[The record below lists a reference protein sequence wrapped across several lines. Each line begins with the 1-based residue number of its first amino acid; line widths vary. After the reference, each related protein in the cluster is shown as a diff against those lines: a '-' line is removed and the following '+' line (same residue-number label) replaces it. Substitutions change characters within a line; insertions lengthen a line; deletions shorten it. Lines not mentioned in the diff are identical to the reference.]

1 MKKLIGFLLTTGA
14 AVSLSACS
22 WTLPQCNDELN
33 ECGRDSAYT
42 EERTAKAG
50 AKPKPAPIPEPVVI
64 QAAPPPAPVPEPE
77 PEPVAPPPPPPPVV
91 DTQVMQDAEPMIEHI
106 SK

>member
-1 MKKLIGFLLTTGA
+1 MKKLYGLLLATGA

-22 WTLPQCNDELN
+22 WTLPECKDELN

-50 AKPKPAPIPEPVVI
+50 KKPMPAPMPEPVA
-64 QAAPPPAPVPEPE
+64 QPAPPPAPPP
-77 PEPVAPPPPPPPVV
+77 PPPPPPPVV
-91 DTQVMQDAEPMIEHI
+91 DTQVMQSAEPMVEHI